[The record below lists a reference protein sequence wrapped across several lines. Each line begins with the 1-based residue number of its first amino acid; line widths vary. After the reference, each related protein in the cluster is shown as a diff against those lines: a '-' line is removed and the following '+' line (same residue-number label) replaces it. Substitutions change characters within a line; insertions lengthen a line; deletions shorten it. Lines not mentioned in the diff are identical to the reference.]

1 MPPESGAAV
10 DAAVWA
16 IADRLRWGMF
26 RINQEGYIVQYNS
39 VAGDIMAF
47 DAGVPW
53 KDRHVSSVD
62 RILDTGLAERY
73 PAILQGAPPF
83 LRQNHS
89 CTNSRGRFMVLDLT
103 AVPVNGSG
111 AGDREIMGFVR
122 DRSAHSEHPDYGQGE
137 RQQLG
142 IISEV
147 AAALSSSIDL
157 AQVLKIILTGATAS
171 QGLGF
176 NRAFLFL
183 YDVAGN
189 KLRGHLAVGPRS
201 AEEAGHI
208 WNRLDSMR
216 LSLSE
221 LLDTD
226 QDEDVARTDSLT
238 DLITDLE
245 IDLEADSL
253 ISRACRDGVWINLEK
268 AGNLDAV
275 TMTVAQRLGTHYLA
289 LVPMISKG
297 HLMGLLA
304 ADNSFTRQQI
314 SDDAVHLL
322 QVLANQAAVAME
334 RARLYDA
341 EKERAEQL
349 ELMNAQLAASQD
361 QIIKIEK
368 MSVIGELTSA
378 IAHELRNPLTI
389 IGGFTN
395 LLLKSELNDEQ
406 REYLGIIAGEVKR
419 TESVVDHV
427 LDFSRA
433 SREES
438 RQLELS
444 ALVQHCLDLLAG
456 RLRQHQVKISL
467 SLARD
472 KLMIYGNHD
481 QLVHAIYHLLKLIGD
496 DVIPPG
502 TAEVRTELRD
512 GRASVSIKIVCP
524 DNEREKAIKALKRMF
539 TGKRS
544 SQHLTILVA
553 MEIIKYHG
561 GDYDLAIGSDGLPL
575 LSIELPLSMEGQG
588 DATPAGGR

>member
-1 MPPESGAAV
+1 MPESGAAV

-16 IADRLRWGMF
+16 IADCLQWGMF
-26 RINQEGYIVQYNS
+26 RINQEGYIVQYNN

-53 KDRHVSSVD
+53 EDRHVSSVD
-62 RILDTGLAERY
+62 RILDIGLAEQC
-73 PAILQGAPPF
+73 PAILQGDSPF
-83 LRQNHS
+83 LRQNLN
-89 CTNSRGRFMVLDLT
+89 CTNSHGRFMVLDLA
-103 AVPVNGSG
+103 AVPVNGSS
-111 AGDREIMGFVR
+111 AGNREIMGFVR
-122 DRSAHSEHPDYGQGE
+122 DRSVHSEHPDHSQGE
-137 RQQLG
+137 RLQLG

-147 AAALSSSIDL
+147 AAALSSSIEL
-157 AQVLKIILTGATAS
+157 SQVLKIILTGATAS

-226 QDEDVARTDSLT
+226 QEETGTRMDSLT
-238 DLITDLE
+238 DLITNLE

-268 AGNLDAV
+268 AGSLDAV
-275 TMTVAQRLGTHYLA
+275 TTTVAQCLETRCLA

-297 HLMGLLA
+297 HLRGLLA
-304 ADNSFTRQQI
+304 ADNSITRQQI

-368 MSVIGELTSA
+368 ISVIGELTSA
-378 IAHELRNPLTI
+378 VAHELRNPLTI

-419 TESVVDHV
+419 TEAVVDHV

-438 RQLELS
+438 RPLELS

-456 RLRQHQVKISL
+456 RLRQRQVEISL
-467 SLARD
+467 SQARD

-502 TAEVRTELRD
+502 IAEVRTELRD

-524 DNEREKAIKALKRMF
+524 DNGREKAIKALKQLF

-553 MEIIKYHG
+553 LETIKYHG

-575 LSIELPLSMEGQG
+575 LSIELPLTVEGQD
-588 DATPAGGR
+588 DATPAGG